1 MDLGKRAGAWNRGSC
16 LKEARG
22 GMIKEFLKT
31 SIPICAF
38 QMKSW
43 DLSQIIGI
51 HCGRAKGV
59 TWDLTLTFKGIKA
72 TKWHDITKQQD
83 PTPFCYLEAQIMG
96 FEVPCVRVVKYE
108 K

>member
-1 MDLGKRAGAWNRGSC
+1 MDLGKSAGAWNLGSG

-38 QMKSW
+38 QVKSW
-43 DLSQIIGI
+43 DLSQTLRI
-51 HCGRAKGV
+51 HCGRPKGV

-72 TKWHDITKQQD
+72 TKWHDTIK
-83 PTPFCYLEAQIMG
+83 
-96 FEVPCVRVVKYE
+96 
-108 K
+108 